1 MEIKSYDPIK
11 VNLNVDGRTITGYA
25 DSSMI
30 TIAQGED
37 LVTPTV
43 GAQGDVVYSESANE
57 SGTMTIS
64 LQTTS
69 ASLPYLKD
77 IAKQRK
83 QVSVL
88 LNDANSDT
96 AEIVRSS
103 RCRVT
108 KVPDVKKEKAA
119 GSVDITIF
127 MPKIEYR

>member
-1 MEIKSYDPIK
+1 MEVKAYDPIK

-30 TIAQGED
+30 TITQGED
-37 LVTPTV
+37 LVAPTV

-64 LQTTS
+64 LQSTS
-69 ASLPYLKD
+69 ASLPYLKN
-77 IAKQRK
+77 IAKQRQ

-88 LNDANSDT
+88 LNDANNDT
-96 AEIVRSS
+96 AETVRSS